1 MDHFLTLYQLFGY
14 FLNFLCTFLYF
25 LSFSTLAHI
34 FSFICTLSHAFWPL
48 SLTFTTFGTL
58 LKFILYFLNFLH
70 AVYNTFSLL
79 NKPLFS
85 DQAFQNNRVFIQS
98 FYQLVIFILTKFID
112 VSLYLRLTSSE
123 IVELK
128 QSRVAVALGSA
139 PMAGQRSGCL
149 ISCIYHSILIPIA
162 KKLSPFKKKKLKIFY
177 VAK

>member
-1 MDHFLTLYQLFGY
+1 MLFGHFLL
-14 FLNFLCTFLYF
+14 
-25 LSFSTLAHI
+25 
-34 FSFICTLSHAFWPL
+34 L
-48 SLTFTTFGTL
+48 SLTFTTFGIL

-139 PMAGQRSGCL
+139 QMAGQRSGCL

-162 KKLSPFKKKKLKIFY
+162 KKLSPFKKKKLKIDRREGWGGGGG
-177 VAK
+177 